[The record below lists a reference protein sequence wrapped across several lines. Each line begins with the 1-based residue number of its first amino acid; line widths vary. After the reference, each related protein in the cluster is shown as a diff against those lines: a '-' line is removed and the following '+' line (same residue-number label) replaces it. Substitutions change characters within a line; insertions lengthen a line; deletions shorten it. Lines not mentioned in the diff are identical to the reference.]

1 MTQQTSS
8 FVSSAIAPRGAQAKP
23 LPLNT
28 GSRQSLAERLWRA
41 LTTLRGRFVFFAF
54 IIAVLATITAATIL
68 LSSLRANADLHTIN
82 KPSVDAAQAIV
93 PYIENVDAQSA
104 NFLANTSSSDIH
116 PCVITSIDGQ
126 TADQQLGNLS
136 IHDCANRTIDADLQK
151 INQQI
156 YLAGHNVSFA
166 GESTAIQQTETGLE
180 EYVSDINLM
189 RNEYSLATSTHS
201 ANDPH
206 MRNAYRY
213 SLAAST
219 ILHQQIASL
228 NPGVAVIEPNQPS
241 CTLGKTTLPAQTW
254 PNGGIEQNVS
264 CLSAISKANLD
275 ASYTDTVKFVGISLG
290 LVFGLCIYSCIFLLW
305 ATWSMAATTHR
316 LLNIGLVVALLVAIA
331 LTSVVLSDF
340 DAIYGYKGNFSVI
353 QNDYSTVY
361 NAGLLQQESSDANTD
376 QARWLLAL
384 QYKDTNANQWYT
396 NWQSENTLVRS
407 SLQTIG
413 KNSNQSALY
422 NNMQQAWNQNASQG
436 QQVASMVRS
445 NDGTI
450 NTGNIPTAEASF
462 TNTVN
467 TSFQTFLQ
475 ATNHYSS
482 TYSGQ
487 YTTLFNHTNALLNSL
502 MTWCAA
508 AFLLLGFVAAWGITR
523 RLKDF

>member
-1 MTQQTSS
+1 MTQQTST
-8 FVSSAIAPRGAQAKP
+8 FVSSAIAPRGAQTTP
-23 LPLNT
+23 TPLNT
-28 GSRQSLAERLWRA
+28 GRRQSPAERIWRRLA
-41 LTTLRGRFVFFAF
+41 TLRGRFIFFTF

-93 PYIENVDAQSA
+93 PYMENVDAQSA

-116 PCVITSIDGQ
+116 PCVITSIDQQ
-126 TADQQLGNLS
+126 TADQRLGNLS
-136 IHDCANRTIDADLQK
+136 IHDCADRTIDADLQK

-189 RNEYSLATSTHS
+189 RNEFNLAANASN

-213 SLAAST
+213 SLAASN
-219 ILHQQIASL
+219 ILHQQIVSL
-228 NPGVAVIEPNQPS
+228 DAGVAVSESSLPS
-241 CTLGKTTLPAQTW
+241 CTLGKQTLAAQSW
-254 PNGGIEQNVS
+254 PGGGIEQNVA

-275 ASYTDTVKFVGISLG
+275 ASYSDTVKFVGISLG
-290 LVFGLCIYSCIFLLW
+290 LVFGLCIYSCIFIVW
-305 ATWSMAATTHR
+305 ATWSMASTTHR
-316 LLNIGLVVALLVAIA
+316 LLNSGLVVALLVAIA
-331 LTSVVLSDF
+331 LTGVVLSDF

-353 QNDYSTVY
+353 QNDYGTVY
-361 NAGLLQQESSDANTD
+361 NAGLLQQESADANAD

-384 QYKDTNANQWYT
+384 QYNDANANQWY
-396 NWQSENTLVRS
+396 NDWQSENALVRS
-407 SLQTIG
+407 SLQTMG

-422 NNMQQAWNQNASQG
+422 ASMQQDWNQNASQG
-436 QQVASMVRS
+436 QQVASGVRNS
-445 NDGTI
+445 DGSV
-450 NTGNIPTAEASF
+450 NTRNIPSAETAF

-467 TSFQTFLQ
+467 TSFQAFLH
-475 ATNHYSS
+475 ATNRYSS
-482 TYSGQ
+482 AYSGQ
-487 YTTLFNHTNALLNSL
+487 YTAIFDSTNALLNSL